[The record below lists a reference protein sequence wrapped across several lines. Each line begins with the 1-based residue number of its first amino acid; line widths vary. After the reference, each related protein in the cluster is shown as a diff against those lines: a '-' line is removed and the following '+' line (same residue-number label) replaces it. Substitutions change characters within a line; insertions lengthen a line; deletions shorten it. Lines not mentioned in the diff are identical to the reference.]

1 MPAVLTS
8 AASAGERLDD
18 LAASSRRSLRAD
30 GKAER
35 TATLYDMSV
44 RLYAEWLT
52 AQGRPATLDQLTRSA
67 IREWLGDLLTRN
79 AVSTVRTRWKGL
91 HRFCSWLVAEGEL
104 AANPMDGLTAP
115 TAPPAPVPVLSEDP
129 RFTAGSQIV
138 TLINDL
144 RAGVAYASGFALLL
158 TIFLAGIS
166 AWDGGHVNRF
176 WSGLATAALLH
187 LVIVVLTTLKRLKT
201 AFFLMI

>member
-18 LAASSRRSLRAD
+18 LAASFRRSLRAD

-44 RLYAEWLT
+44 RFYAEWLT

-91 HRFCSWLVAEGEL
+91 HRFCSWLVVEGEL

-144 RAGVAYASGFALLL
+144 RAGVAYASGFTLLL
-158 TIFLAGIS
+158 TIPWPGSPPGTAG
-166 AWDGGHVNRF
+166 
-176 WSGLATAALLH
+176 T
-187 LVIVVLTTLKRLKT
+187 
-201 AFFLMI
+201 

>member
-1 MPAVLTS
+1 
-8 AASAGERLDD
+8 
-18 LAASSRRSLRAD
+18 
-30 GKAER
+30 
-35 TATLYDMSV
+35 
-44 RLYAEWLT
+44 
-52 AQGRPATLDQLTRSA
+52 
-67 IREWLGDLLTRN
+67 
-79 AVSTVRTRWKGL
+79 VSTVRTRWKGL

-115 TAPPAPVPVLSEDP
+115 TAPPAPVPVVSEDP

-201 AFFLMI
+201 AFVLMI

>member
-18 LAASSRRSLRAD
+18 LAASFRRSLRAD

-44 RLYAEWLT
+44 RFYAEWLT

-144 RAGVAYASGFALLL
+144 RAGVAYASGFTLLL
-158 TIFLAGIS
+158 TIPWPGSPPGTAG
-166 AWDGGHVNRF
+166 
-176 WSGLATAALLH
+176 T
-187 LVIVVLTTLKRLKT
+187 
-201 AFFLMI
+201 